1 MKQIKKRGW
10 CLVLIFVQA
19 PQPLSFTKQKT
30 LGHPLP
36 EHQIQ
41 MTFRGRFDNPLR
53 MSKPIT
59 KPIPV
64 RIPNDA
70 LRRIEAAAK
79 KLGSNRSRIAAF
91 AIQKFTEY
99 AENRGVVTLPPDW
112 GAIFKSPGKLKQ
124 KPR

>member
-1 MKQIKKRGW
+1 MGNFMENLESAFPVKPGLDERRLRGW
-10 CLVLIFVQA
+10 
-19 PQPLSFTKQKT
+19 
-30 LGHPLP
+30 GHPLP